1 VSHTCSHERAVN
13 PEIIEHFEEYGY
25 VVVRGWLDPEE
36 DLAAVI
42 REYAEVLDRL
52 AERLMAEGKLS
63 CLYLGAPF
71 GERLMRIVA
80 EAEPAYDQHFDIS
93 LPQANLTEA
102 TPIHNGP
109 AVFSLLRNPR
119 LLDLVELFVG
129 PEIYSNPVQ
138 HTRIKLPEHL
148 LPESVRTGLTGQIAQ
163 HQDLG
168 VIDPEADQTNI
179 LTVWFPLTRATV
191 DNGCLAVVPG
201 SHRGDLVLHC
211 RNNNQVSI
219 PPSLL
224 ADQVPVPMD
233 PGDVLLMHRKTR
245 HSGLPNGSNEI
256 RWSFDLRYQPIGQPT
271 GRPWF
276 PGFIARSRA
285 HPESELTGASDW
297 ARLWHDARRQLVST
311 GKVAFNRWSE
321 NGHACA

>member
-1 VSHTCSHERAVN
+1 M
-13 PEIIEHFEEYGY
+13 
-25 VVVRGWLDPEE
+25 RGWLDPEE

-179 LTVWFPLTRATV
+179 LTVWFPLTRA
-191 DNGCLAVVPG
+191 
-201 SHRGDLVLHC
+201 
-211 RNNNQVSI
+211 
-219 PPSLL
+219 
-224 ADQVPVPMD
+224 
-233 PGDVLLMHRKTR
+233 
-245 HSGLPNGSNEI
+245 
-256 RWSFDLRYQPIGQPT
+256 
-271 GRPWF
+271 
-276 PGFIARSRA
+276 
-285 HPESELTGASDW
+285 
-297 ARLWHDARRQLVST
+297 
-311 GKVAFNRWSE
+311 
-321 NGHACA
+321 